1 MLAIHRRWKMNIQ
14 GTILRF
20 AFLHLIMMSLV
31 VSCSSNK
38 ALKNPVKEV
47 NICAAEKC
55 KPVTQT
61 YSSEQLLSN
70 FEDLIKRNETHEIP
84 ICSADAKTHRCTSEK
99 VCYFVLGGLLP
110 GNGCA
115 DNLTFNEV
123 TKGQA
128 TNQINMKTVMPL
140 SFISTRVSC
149 DAAVTTLSV
158 KTVNEISIELEPY
171 HCSWM
176 VMGQMKAKFSFF
188 VDWIDK
194 EHGQIGGYWNHS
206 VTGTGNGSGSG
217 YAILKF
223 PNNLPLH

>member
-1 MLAIHRRWKMNIQ
+1 MNIQ
-14 GTILRF
+14 GITLRF
-20 AFLHLIMMSLV
+20 AFMQIIVILLA

-38 ALKNPVKEV
+38 VLKNPVKEV
-47 NICAAEKC
+47 NICTTAQC
-55 KPVTQT
+55 KPVTQV
-61 YSSEQLLSN
+61 YSPEQLLN
-70 FEDLIKRNETHEIP
+70 HFHQLIKLNETQKIP
-84 ICSADAKTHRCTSEK
+84 ICSADEKSHTCKSEK

-115 DNLTFNEV
+115 DNLIFNEV
-123 TKGQA
+123 VKSQTA
-128 TNQINMKTVMPL
+128 NQINMKTVMPL
-140 SFISTRVSC
+140 SFISTGVSC
-149 DAAVTTLSV
+149 DVAATTLSV
-158 KTVNEISIELEPY
+158 KTLNEISIELEPY

-188 VDWIDK
+188 VDWIDR

-223 PNNLPLH
+223 PKNVSW